1 MYSFTKLKGFEVITT
16 KPETIGKIKDIIVDS
31 KKWQVKG
38 FLLSKGLFSED
49 SFCPMKVVKNIDF
62 TEKSVICYSLFKM
75 REWVDERIRPEDMR
89 LSKLIHQKVITEDL
103 VEAGFIF
110 DSVIDTKQIPWTIES
125 IFIDQGLMQT
135 TTSVNP
141 HTIME
146 ITEDGVRLKLKDIE
160 VDTEKRKQFEK
171 IEKLRIQAVEEKM
184 ILEKKYSNVNET
196 ISNLDMRLNSY
207 RSSIANENEKTLDN
221 RDTIGDIEKKLK
233 RTLNDMKA
241 AKKFV
246 KETEESISEIDKEV
260 VKKKKG
266 AELNQQTKTRLQQ
279 LGKERKEKE
288 TNLEEMTIQYNDY
301 EKLKDNIDA
310 HVKKLHDEIK
320 QSEKDIDTYQ
330 NIISEMGKDIQ
341 KRTNEKNDMKKDHI
355 HLEKKVRRL
364 EDNQTHIIMSGSK

>member
-1 MYSFTKLKGFEVITT
+1 
-16 KPETIGKIKDIIVDS
+16 
-31 KKWQVKG
+31 
-38 FLLSKGLFSED
+38 
-49 SFCPMKVVKNIDF
+49 
-62 TEKSVICYSLFKM
+62 
-75 REWVDERIRPEDMR
+75 
-89 LSKLIHQKVITEDL
+89 
-103 VEAGFIF
+103 
-110 DSVIDTKQIPWTIES
+110 
-125 IFIDQGLMQT
+125 
-135 TTSVNP
+135 
-141 HTIME
+141 
-146 ITEDGVRLKLKDIE
+146 
-160 VDTEKRKQFEK
+160 
-171 IEKLRIQAVEEKM
+171 M